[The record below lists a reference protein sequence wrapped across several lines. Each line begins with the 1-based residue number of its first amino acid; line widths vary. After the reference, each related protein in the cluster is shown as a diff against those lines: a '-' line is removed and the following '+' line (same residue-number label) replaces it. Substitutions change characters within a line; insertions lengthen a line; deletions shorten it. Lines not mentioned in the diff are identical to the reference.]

1 MITANTARLLIPVS
15 NSTSNTNAG
24 FTNTSV
30 ILWDQNKEDGK
41 YIIGYKIN
49 DGLDQDTK
57 ELIPKVSHSL

>member
-15 NSTSNTNAG
+15 NSTSNIAAG

-30 ILWDQNKEDGK
+30 TLWDQNKEDGK
-41 YIIGYKIN
+41 YIIGYEIN